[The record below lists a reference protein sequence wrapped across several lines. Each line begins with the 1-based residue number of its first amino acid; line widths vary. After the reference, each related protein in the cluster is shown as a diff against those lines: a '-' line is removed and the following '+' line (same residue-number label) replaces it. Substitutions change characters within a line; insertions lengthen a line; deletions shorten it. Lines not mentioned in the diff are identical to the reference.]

1 MLQNLR
7 QILGQSLKVAVT
19 VMLVGVFAL
28 ASVLVQPS
36 SAMASSKAP
45 TPEQL
50 DLVMTEATQDFAA
63 SILDDYSDLLE
74 DAFDAAIDPIKSSVK
89 TLTKQ
94 ISKSAKV
101 KPGSEAVMA
110 AEMAASQEALTAAV
124 ASLSILTETTDAF
137 KAALAE
143 APAAI
148 EAALQ
153 AQLETKL
160 GPLDEAFASVT
171 EAVDLLTADAETLGT
186 DPEAGQVALTEHA
199 TLLTQ
204 AIEAADMAIDGFG
217 D

>member
-7 QILGQSLKVAVT
+7 QILGQPIKVAIT
-19 VMLVGVFAL
+19 ALLVGVFAL

-45 TPEQL
+45 TPDQL

-160 GPLDEAFASVT
+160 EPLDEAFASVT
-171 EAVDLLTADAETLGT
+171 EAVDLLTADAETLGI
-186 DPEAGQVALTEHA
+186 DPEAGQAALTEHA

-204 AIEAADMAIDGFG
+204 AIEAADMAIDGF
-217 D
+217 DD